1 MIRLLLSIIE
11 TWITEFDLQ
20 AIRDIMLESL
30 AMVAFIFLLIVVI
43 IALARSP
50 ILNKHG
56 SIEIL
61 FFVIF
66 GLIHSIMNI
75 FDEFA
80 WFTETAYNYWK
91 LSKDIILLLGAILLI
106 VGFFRFFAF
115 SSRLF
120 GKEPT
125 NDTFMSIEEEL
136 KDEM

>member
-1 MIRLLLSIIE
+1 MIKLILTFIE
-11 TWITEFDLQ
+11 TWLTEFDLQ

-30 AMVAFIFLLIVVI
+30 AVIAFIFLLIVVI
-43 IALARSP
+43 IAMTRSP

-61 FFVIF
+61 CFVIF
-66 GLIHSIMNI
+66 GLIHSAMNV

-80 WFTETAYNYWK
+80 WIGPYDYWK

-120 GKEPT
+120 GKEPAE
-125 NDTFMSIEEEL
+125 NSFMPIEEEF